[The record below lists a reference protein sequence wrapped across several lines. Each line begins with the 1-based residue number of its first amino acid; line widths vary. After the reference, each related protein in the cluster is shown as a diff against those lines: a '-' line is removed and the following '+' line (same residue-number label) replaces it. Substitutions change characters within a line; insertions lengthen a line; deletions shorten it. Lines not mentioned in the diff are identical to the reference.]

1 MQSILSSGQMKELDR
16 YTIQEM
22 LVPSEVLMERAA
34 LSVMEVL
41 EEKRESLDRTLV
53 VCGPGNNGGDGAAI
67 ARLLHLKGY
76 PAHIYC
82 PGDPEKFSEDLLR
95 QLTIAQKYQVPLV
108 NNPQWDEYT
117 TIVDAVF
124 GVGASREVEGVYA
137 ELIGNMNQSTAR
149 KVAVDVP
156 SGICSDSGRV
166 LGTAFQAEETVT
178 FGFQK
183 RGLCLYPGAAY
194 AGKVSVKD
202 IGIYEKGT
210 EMPWE
215 FIQALEKKDVPAL
228 LPDRIPWGNKGTF
241 GKVLIL
247 AGSGEIAGAAY
258 LCASACLRSGAGM
271 VKIYTAKENRAV
283 LQTLLP
289 EALLSTY
296 GDGQA
301 DFVQLKRDLEWC
313 DVVAAG
319 PGLGQGTA
327 AWEHLQF
334 LLENSRKPLVLDA
347 DALNLFSQNPQW
359 RELLPPVCVFT
370 PHLMEMSRLT
380 GKELEVL
387 REDLVHEAQ
396 SYAANLRLT
405 CVLKDARTVTAAPE
419 GRCWLNLSGNEGMA
433 TAGSGDV
440 LTGILAAV
448 LVGSEDPSLAAALA
462 VYIHGLAGEEA
473 CRRKGSR
480 AMTAGDLIDALPSV
494 L

>member
-1 MQSILSSGQMKELDR
+1 MFQRRKRGISYAEYFKQRSDERTGPLHHSGDAGAFGGTDGAGGIVRDGSTGRE
-16 YTIQEM
+16 
-22 LVPSEVLMERAA
+22 ERI
-34 LSVMEVL
+34 
-41 EEKRESLDRTLV
+41 LDRTLV

-313 DVVAAG
+313 DVVGGRSGAG
-319 PGLGQGTA
+319 PGDGSVGASAVSVGKQQKTVGSGCGCPESVQSESPVERTA
-327 AWEHLQF
+327 A
-334 LLENSRKPLVLDA
+334 A
-347 DALNLFSQNPQW
+347 G
-359 RELLPPVCVFT
+359 VCVH
-370 PHLMEMSRLT
+370 PAS
-380 GKELEVL
+380 
-387 REDLVHEAQ
+387 D
-396 SYAANLRLT
+396 
-405 CVLKDARTVTAAPE
+405 
-419 GRCWLNLSGNEGMA
+419 
-433 TAGSGDV
+433 GDV
-440 LTGILAAV
+440 QT
-448 LVGSEDPSLAAALA
+448 D
-462 VYIHGLAGEEA
+462 
-473 CRRKGSR
+473 RKRIGGTPGRSR
-480 AMTAGDLIDALPSV
+480 S
-494 L
+494 